1 MKLPVIGMTL
11 DYDTAPTYSSYPWY
25 ALKENYITAIEKMG
39 GVPLLIPYVTPQ
51 ISRYLDMIDGL
62 LIPGG
67 DSDINPQFY
76 GCQERHACVI
86 TRDNRAQFELKLAE
100 AALKRDLPMLGICG
114 GQQILN
120 VVLGGT
126 LIQHIPDY
134 VSSCLNHKK
143 TQPRHQPSHTITIAE
158 GTLLKQILG
167 EEIIEV
173 NSRHHQAVE
182 KIGSHI
188 KINAYAPDGVI
199 EGIEVSNQRFCL
211 GVQWHPEYLHT
222 PHDRNLFKAFI
233 AECAKIS

>member
-1 MKLPVIGMTL
+1 
-11 DYDTAPTYSSYPWY
+11 
-25 ALKENYITAIEKMG
+25 
-39 GVPLLIPYVTPQ
+39 
-51 ISRYLDMIDGL
+51 
-62 LIPGG
+62 
-67 DSDINPQFY
+67 
-76 GCQERHACVI
+76 
-86 TRDNRAQFELKLAE
+86 
-100 AALKRDLPMLGICG
+100 MLGICG

-134 VSSCLNHKK
+134 VPSCLNHKQ
-143 TQPRHQPSHTITIAE
+143 TQSRHQPSHTITIAE
-158 GTLLKQILG
+158 GTLLKKILG

-182 KIGSHI
+182 KTGSRI

-211 GVQWHPEYLHT
+211 GVQWHPEYLYT
-222 PHDRNLFKAFI
+222 THDRNLFKAFI